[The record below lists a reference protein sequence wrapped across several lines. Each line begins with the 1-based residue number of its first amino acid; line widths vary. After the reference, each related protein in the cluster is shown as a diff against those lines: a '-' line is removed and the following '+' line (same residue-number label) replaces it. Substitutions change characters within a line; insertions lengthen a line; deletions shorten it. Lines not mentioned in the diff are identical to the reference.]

1 VPIKNNWF
9 YESLS
14 ESASLTLKVDELL
27 YHQESEYQ
35 DVLVFRNNDYGTV
48 LVLDDALMLSDKDEH
63 MYHKAITHYG
73 VSNCNPDKK
82 LNVLVVGA
90 GDGGV
95 VRDLLTVH
103 SNRVQRVTMVEI
115 DQVVIDVSKKFFPKV
130 SSHLNDPRLD
140 LKVQD
145 ALKYIDSA
153 IDDSFDLVICDSTDP
168 VGFAAGLI
176 EEDFYKKI
184 QRVLCKDGIFIAQSG
199 SKFFMN
205 DELEK
210 ARSNLAKVF
219 ADVHTYYSPML
230 VYPGVIW
237 SYTAAG
243 AKLLNKKNLDI
254 SEFMESKS
262 INLVSK

>member
-1 VPIKNNWF
+1 MPIKNNWF

-14 ESASLTLKVDELL
+14 ESASLTMKVDELL
-27 YHQESEYQ
+27 YHEKSEYQ
-35 DVLVFRNNDYGTV
+35 DVLVFNNNDYGNV
-48 LVLDDALMLSDKDEH
+48 LVLDDAFMLSDKDEH

-73 VSNCNPDKK
+73 VSNCNSKN

-103 SNRVQRVTMVEI
+103 ADKVAKVTMVEI
-115 DQVVIDVSKKFFPKV
+115 DQAVIDVSKKFFPKI
-130 SSHLNDPRLD
+130 SSHLDDKRLD
-140 LKVQD
+140 LKVED

-153 IDDSFDLVICDSTDP
+153 AEDSFDLVICDSTDP

-176 EEDFYKKI
+176 EEDFYQKI
-184 QRVLCKDGIFIAQSG
+184 KRVLKDDGIFVAQSG
-199 SKFFMN
+199 SKYFMN

-210 ARSNLAKVF
+210 ARANLKKVF
-219 ADVHTYYSPML
+219 NEVHSYYSPML

-243 AKLLNKKNLDI
+243 AKIQNTENLDI
-254 SEFMESKS
+254 SEF
-262 INLVSK
+262 V